1 MISTAK
7 LLESRVRWLK
17 HGSSA
22 SGLWAAL
29 AALLMPKC
37 PLCIAALLTF
47 VGMNAALASAVA
59 PLIRPL
65 AFGLPVAIVLSLFA
79 MRYLMRAP
87 RVHTPDAL
95 DVPDMPALESA
106 SHRCCK

>member
-1 MISTAK
+1 MINTAK
-7 LLESRVRWLK
+7 SPEPRAGSRWLW

-29 AALLMPKC
+29 AALLVPKC

-47 VGMNAALASAVA
+47 VGMNAALASALA

-65 AFGLPVAIVLSLFA
+65 AFGLPVAIVLSLFV
-79 MRYLMRAP
+79 MRLLMRAP
-87 RVHTPDAL
+87 RSSRAVPQQSQTP
-95 DVPDMPALESA
+95 VPPQ
-106 SHRCCK
+106 RCCR